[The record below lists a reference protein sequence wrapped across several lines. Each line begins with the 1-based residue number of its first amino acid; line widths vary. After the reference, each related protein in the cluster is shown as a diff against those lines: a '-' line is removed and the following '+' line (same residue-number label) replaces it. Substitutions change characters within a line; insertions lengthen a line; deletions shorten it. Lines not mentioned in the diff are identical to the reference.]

1 MTDTFAIPQNASACL
16 ILSDGKIFFGQ
27 SIGAE
32 GISLGEICFNTAMT
46 GYQEV
51 LTDPSYSGQI
61 ITFTFPHIGNVGC
74 NPEDI
79 EATKPVCSGLVV
91 REPITEPSNFR
102 SGGSLTKWLKDNKI
116 GGICGVDTRALTR
129 YIRKNGAQNAAILS
143 GSLSDSRMKE
153 ARQKLAEL
161 PSMKGRELA
170 EAVSTTKPYEWND
183 GLWQLTPHKKA
194 GAPTHHVVAIDY
206 GVKQNILRNLA
217 ETGCKITVV
226 PAKTPAKD
234 ILALKPDGIFLS
246 NGPGDPAATGAYSLP
261 IIKDLIASG
270 KPIFGI
276 CLGHQ
281 MLGLAL
287 GAKTEKMAQGHR
299 GANHPVKDLKTGTVI
314 ITSQNH
320 GFAVSKEGL
329 PADLEIT
336 HISLFDQTVQGL
348 RHKTK
353 PIFCV
358 QGHPEASPGPH
369 DSQYLFRQ
377 FLDMMAAAKKSAA

>member
-1 MTDTFAIPQNASACL
+1 MTENLAIPQNASACL
-16 ILSDGKIFFGQ
+16 ILADGKVFFGEA
-27 SIGAE
+27 IGAA
-32 GISLGEICFNTAMT
+32 GISIGEICFNTAMT

-51 LTDPSYSGQI
+51 LTDPSYAGQI
-61 ITFTFPHIGNVGC
+61 ITFTFPHIGNIGC
-74 NPEDI
+74 NEEDI
-79 EATKPVCSGLVV
+79 ESQSPVCSGLVV
-91 REPITEPSNFR
+91 RERITQPSSFR
-102 SGGSLTKWLKDNKI
+102 SEISLTDWLKAKNI

-129 YIRKNGAQNAAILS
+129 HIRKNGAQNSAIVSGKLS
-143 GSLSDSRMKE
+143 AEIIAE
-153 ARQKLAEL
+153 AKAKLAKF

-170 EAVSTTKPYEWND
+170 EGVSTSKAYEWKAP
-183 GLWQLTPHKKA
+183 LWQLNKKGTPATK
-194 GAPTHHVVAIDY
+194 HHVVAVDY
-206 GVKQNILRNLA
+206 GVKQNILRNLV
-217 ETGCKITVV
+217 ESGCRVTVV
-226 PAKTPAKD
+226 PAKTSAKD
-234 ILALKPDGIFLS
+234 ILALNPDGIFLS
-246 NGPGDPAATGAYSLP
+246 NGPGDPAATGQYSLP
-261 IIKDLIASG
+261 IIKDLIESG

-287 GAKTEKMAQGHR
+287 GAKTEKMVQGHR
-299 GANHPVKDLKTGTVI
+299 GANHPVKDLQTGTVI

-369 DSQYLFRQ
+369 DSAYLFTQ
-377 FLDMMAAAKKSAA
+377 FAKMMEKNA

>member
-1 MTDTFAIPQNASACL
+1 MTDTLAIPQNASACL
-16 ILSDGKIFFGQ
+16 ILADGKVFFGEA
-27 SIGAE
+27 IGAS
-32 GISLGEICFNTAMT
+32 GIAIGEICFNTAMT

-51 LTDPSYSGQI
+51 LTDPSYCGQI

-74 NPEDI
+74 NEEDI
-79 EATKPVCSGLVV
+79 ESQSPVCAGLVV
-91 REPITEPSNFR
+91 RERITAPSSFR
-102 SGGSLTKWLKDNKI
+102 SSESLTHWLKTKNI

-129 YIRKNGAQNAAILS
+129 YIRKNGAQNAAIISGALS
-143 GSLSDSRMKE
+143 ADIIKE
-153 ARQKLAEL
+153 AKEKLAKF

-170 EAVSTTKPYEWND
+170 EGVSTSKPYEWKD
-183 GLWQLTPHKKA
+183 GLWELTPKKKA
-194 GAPTHHVVAIDY
+194 VAAKYNVVAIDY

-217 ETGCKITVV
+217 EVSCKVTVV
-226 PAKTPAKD
+226 PAKTSAKD
-234 ILALKPDGIFLS
+234 ILALNPDGIFLS
-246 NGPGDPAATGAYSLP
+246 NGPGDPAATGQYSLP
-261 IIKDLIASG
+261 VIKELIASG

-320 GFAVSKEGL
+320 GFAVSKDAL
-329 PADLEIT
+329 PADLEVT

-369 DSQYLFRQ
+369 DSAYLFTQ
-377 FLDMMAAAKKSAA
+377 FAQMMEKNA